1 MDDCLESYQDD
12 EDEEI
17 LVILASY
24 TVVEPEA
31 VMVEVVA
38 AAVASATVLG
48 VLANMGLAYVA
59 IELKILFVE
68 RLVG

>member
-1 MDDCLESYQDD
+1 
-12 EDEEI
+12 
-17 LVILASY
+17 
-24 TVVEPEA
+24 
-31 VMVEVVA
+31 MVELVA